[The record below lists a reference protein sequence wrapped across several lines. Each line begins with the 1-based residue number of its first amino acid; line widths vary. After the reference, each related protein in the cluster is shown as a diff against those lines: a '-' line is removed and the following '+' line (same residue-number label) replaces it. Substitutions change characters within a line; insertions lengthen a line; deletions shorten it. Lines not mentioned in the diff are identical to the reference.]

1 MSSVTISITSCSSS
15 AILGTRE
22 ASTGAPLFS
31 TIMRKVHR
39 TRSSFGLKRG
49 KNAGGL
55 IGRGRTGVDDG
66 RSVLADAAFRSEV
79 DSVDRARD
87 DVMPSKISG
96 QSGHGI
102 LLMPLQSDRTPPSSL
117 SDESFATLCAYNG
130 RPVVRNHPLGIT
142 LLHPH
147 NCVANTCLEV
157 LRSQR
162 RLQNRVEDS
171 RMQIVHNLPFFV
183 SFRQRCVT
191 GRGLH

>member
-1 MSSVTISITSCSSS
+1 
-15 AILGTRE
+15 
-22 ASTGAPLFS
+22 
-31 TIMRKVHR
+31 MRKVHR
-39 TRSSFGLKRG
+39 TRSFFGLKRG